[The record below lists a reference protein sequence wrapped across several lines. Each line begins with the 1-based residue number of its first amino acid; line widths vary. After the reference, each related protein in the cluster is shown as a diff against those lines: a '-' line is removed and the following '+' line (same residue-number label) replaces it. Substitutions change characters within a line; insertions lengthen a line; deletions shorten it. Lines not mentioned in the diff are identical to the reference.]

1 MGKLEVNYEYRE
13 SSKIGRIHHLTSVK
27 LTPLTDGGR
36 ESVPFLQLDFC
47 HLDYEDDL
55 QSLRNSNIT

>member
-1 MGKLEVNYEYRE
+1 MG
-13 SSKIGRIHHLTSVK
+13 
-27 LTPLTDGGR
+27 TPNKGTQKKVVFVLFALTDGGR